1 MENSLNKG
9 VIYLIPTPLGANS
22 PLEVLPFYIRK
33 IIEENNHFIIENE
46 KEARRF
52 IKRIAPTKNQENLQ
66 LYPLNKFT
74 SQIEIEEYL
83 EPCKNGIS
91 MGLFSD
97 AGCPGIADPGAAIVR
112 LAHKNGITVKPMIGP
127 SSIIL
132 AMMAAGMNGQ
142 NFAFNGYLPI
152 EKPQRRKAIK
162 QFETKALKSGQ
173 SQIFI
178 ETPYRNNQL
187 FTDFIKTLHPE
198 TKLCVACD
206 ITLETEFIKTKTVS
220 QWKKTSL
227 AIDKRPAIFILDCD
241 PLTV

>member
-1 MENSLNKG
+1 MNNSNNTG
-9 VIYLIPTPLGANS
+9 IIYLIPTPLGINS

-33 IIEENNHFIIENE
+33 VIEENNYFIVENE

-52 IKRIAPTKNQENLQ
+52 IKRIAPTKNQETLQ
-66 LYPLNKFT
+66 LFPLNKFT

-83 EPCKNGIS
+83 EPCKKGIS

-97 AGCPGIADPGAAIVR
+97 AGCPGIADPGAAIIS
-112 LAHKNGITVKPMIGP
+112 LAHQKQITVKPMVGP

-132 AMMAAGMNGQ
+132 AMMGSGMNGQ

-152 EKPQRRKAIK
+152 DKTERRKTIK
-162 QFETKALKSGQ
+162 KYETKALKNKQ

-187 FTDFIKTLHPE
+187 FDDFIKTLHPE
-198 TKLCVACD
+198 TKLCIGCD
-206 ITLETEFIKTKTVS
+206 ITFETEYIKTLNVS
-220 QWKKTSL
+220 EWKKTKL
-227 AIDKRPAIFILDCD
+227 ALDKRPAIYIIDCD

>member
-132 AMMAAGMNGQ
+132 
-142 NFAFNGYLPI
+142 
-152 EKPQRRKAIK
+152 
-162 QFETKALKSGQ
+162 
-173 SQIFI
+173 QIFI

-227 AIDKRPAIFILDCD
+227 AIDKRPAIFIIDCD